1 MTHRI
6 LLIGIQLLSFVCADT
21 LWVTLSH
28 NLMGN
33 LHLCQS
39 SFYLSA
45 RPLKYL
51 LCHVTNPFNYPA
63 CICVCVLT
71 DISRALRDG
80 QIGASTPRSA
90 LVIPLTAATV
100 RPSGVVFTLAA
111 QLLFVIHTA
120 VGMKVALAPVRKR
133 GRVGVKRGQPRCHE
147 WNFPVLQWKKQLLL
161 RWTMWLKGSM
171 SLTSCVL
178 EHSQKQLF
186 LQKLVQ
192 RRKAIQWTNL
202 ASLSPTPPP
211 HPPSLGMV
219 AQF

>member
-1 MTHRI
+1 MVTVI
-6 LLIGIQLLSFVCADT
+6 TLKYDT
-21 LWVTLSH
+21 QDTANWDSTFIIRLCRYSVTLSH

-45 RPLKYL
+45 RPLKYM

-80 QIGASTPRSA
+80 QIGASAPRSA

-133 GRVGVKRGQPRCHE
+133 GRVGVKRGQPRRHE
-147 WNFPVLQWKKQLLL
+147 WNFPVLQWKKQTASITLDNVAE
-161 RWTMWLKGSM
+161 GQH
-171 SLTSCVL
+171 VL
-178 EHSQKQLF
+178 D
-186 LQKLVQ
+186 
-192 RRKAIQWTNL
+192 
-202 ASLSPTPPP
+202 
-211 HPPSLGMV
+211 
-219 AQF
+219 